1 MREAGPVAKQTAVD
15 DLMAIID
22 SRYALVVVVAKRARS
37 LIAAQQDEEQHI
49 NPVTAAI
56 AELQS
61 GDLRYY
67 RVPQTTDN

>member
-1 MREAGPVAKQTAVD
+1 MTKQPAVD

-37 LIAAQQDEEQHI
+37 LISAQQDEESHI
-49 NPVTAAI
+49 NPVTEAI
-56 AELQS
+56 RELQS

-67 RVPQTTDN
+67 RVPQTADK